1 MVNAVDGLAVPR
13 AYEALVAKGSRLS
26 AAVARSIE
34 EAGSKL
40 LMFYEFPK
48 SVGRSLPTTNPLEN
62 LNREFRRRTKT
73 EALFGTELAGVSLL
87 GGLVAF
93 GEIRFHKI
101 DGHREVPSLIRSKE
115 TQAA

>member
-1 MVNAVDGLAVPR
+1 VPR
-13 AYEALVAKGSRLS
+13 AYEAFVAKWSRLS
-26 AAVARSIE
+26 AAVAPSIE

-40 LMFYEFPK
+40 LTFYDFPK
-48 SVGRSLPTTNPLEN
+48 SMGRSLPTTNPLEN

-73 EALFGTELAGVSLL
+73 EASFGTELAGVSLR

-101 DGHREVPSLIRSKE
+101 DGHREVSSAIRSKE